1 MTDIIV
7 IAVVIAIVG
16 GASAYI
22 YKEKKKGVR
31 CVGCSFAGQCGKA
44 NSGCGCQTEDK

>member
-7 IAVVIAIVG
+7 IAIVLAIVG
-16 GASAYI
+16 SASAYI

-31 CVGCSFAGQCGKA
+31 CVGCSHAGQCGKM
-44 NSGCGCQTEDK
+44 NSGCGCQGE

>member
-7 IAVVIAIVG
+7 IAVIIAIVG

-31 CVGCSFAGQCGKA
+31 CVGCSFAGQCGKQG
-44 NSGCGCQTEDK
+44 SCSCREE